1 MSKICIAFLLAATI
15 LISCNK
21 EPVANIDKTTFT
33 IINKETLNL
42 NGWEVSKLSYDF
54 SINSRDTYFVNTDV
68 GFVAGYN
75 GDIYKTTD
83 SGKTW
88 GKKNSGTTLHL
99 HSIFFLNENVGF
111 ISSQSMNCL
120 DSDCNKGSVLLKTTD
135 GGETWTKYF
144 FPDYYRI
151 LSLKFFDELKGI
163 AIIYT
168 PGNPGSIK
176 ENVAT
181 TSDGGLSWNLMD
193 LEIIPGADKLF
204 FADNLIYITGKNQRI
219 FKSSDNGNTWETIYT
234 PGQANHYARNL
245 YFINGKVGI
254 IDAETEV
261 YKTTDGGSTWNK
273 ANIQFTRVGT
283 LHFYNE
289 NEGFNI
295 EQVWAYEGGDMP
307 TFKGSIFYETND
319 GGLTWVKSDLIESLQ
334 LGLTYF
340 LHNEVG
346 YGFNGSKFYVIK
358 RKL

>member
-1 MSKICIAFLLAATI
+1 MSKISIAILLSATV

-21 EPVANIDKTTFT
+21 EPIGNEDKTTFNT
-33 IINKETLNL
+33 IDKNTLNI
-42 NGWEVSKLSYDF
+42 NGWEFSKSSYDF
-54 SINSRDTYFVNTDV
+54 SINSRDTYFVNPDI
-68 GFVAGYN
+68 GFVVGYN

-88 GKKNSGTTLHL
+88 VKKNSGTTLHL
-99 HSIFFLNENVGF
+99 HSIFFLNESFGF

-120 DSDCNKGSVLLKTTD
+120 DADCNKGSVLLKTTN

-151 LSLKFFDELKGI
+151 LSLKFFNESRGI

-168 PGNPGSIK
+168 PGSHGSIK
-176 ENVAT
+176 ENVAI
-181 TSDGGLSWNLMD
+181 TSDGGISWNLID
-193 LEIIPGADKLF
+193 LDIIPCADKLF
-204 FADNLIYITGKNQRI
+204 FVNNLIYITGKNQKI
-219 FKSSDNGNTWETIYT
+219 FKSSDNGNTWETINT
-234 PGQANHYARNL
+234 PGQANHYARNF
-245 YFINGKVGI
+245 YFINENLGI
-254 IDAETEV
+254 IDAVTDV
-261 YKTTDGGSTWNK
+261 YKTIDGGSNWIK

-295 EQVWAYEGGDMP
+295 ESVWAYEGGDMP
-307 TFKGSIFYETND
+307 TFKGSVFYETKD
-319 GGLTWVKSDLIESLQ
+319 GGLTWIKSDLIESLQ

-346 YGFNGSKFYVIK
+346 YGFNDSKFYTIK